1 LNKASLKP
9 EALKDWLHKT
19 GLTQSDKLLLMLA
32 TFDEPVSIASILARG
47 EEAGLRKK
55 VFSNPSAIL
64 GRMGGMAIRTPK
76 GWEIT
81 DTGRQRLYDLGVSD
95 TAPAVLNV
103 AKGIREH
110 AAEVHDEQTREFL
123 NEAIRCFEYGLLRS
137 AVVMS
142 WLAAVYVLQLYVEQH
157 RLVDF
162 NAEAVRVDSR
172 WKAARTIGELGRM
185 KESDFLDRLVGISV
199 LDKNVKSALQR
210 CLDLRNACGHPT
222 SMKVGVNT
230 VAAHIETLLLNVFAR
245 FS

>member
-1 LNKASLKP
+1 VS
-9 EALKDWLHKT
+9 
-19 GLTQSDKLLLMLA
+19 LTQADKLLLILA
-32 TFDEPVSIASILARG
+32 TFDDPVSVGSILARG
-47 EEAGLRKK
+47 EEAGLRSR
-55 VFSNPSAIL
+55 VFSNPSAVL

-81 DTGRQRLYDLGVSD
+81 DTGKQRLYDLGISD
-95 TAPAVLNV
+95 AGPAVLNV

-110 AAEVHDEQTREFL
+110 VAAVHDEQTREFL

-142 WLAAVYVLQLYVEQH
+142 WLAAVYVLQRYVEQN
-157 RLVDF
+157 RLADF
-162 NAEAVRVDSR
+162 NAEATRVDSR
-172 WKAARTIGELGRM
+172 WKPARTIGDLGRM
-185 KESDFLDRLVGISV
+185 KESDFLNRLMGISV
-199 LDKNVKSALQR
+199 LDKNVKEALQR

-230 VAAHIETLLLNVFAR
+230 VAAHIETLLLNVFTQ